1 MIEVIPA
8 ILPENIDEV
17 RDKMSFVN
25 GIVNIVQIDV
35 CDGRFVPSVSWPFKN
50 DGGEFEKIIDE
61 DEGFPFWNS
70 LDFEVDLMVENPENV
85 AEEWV
90 RAGAKR
96 LVLHIESSEN
106 ILDVVKKLRGE
117 YGYSGDNPLS
127 IDIGLAL
134 NIETPNE
141 ELYEFL
147 NTQANGRSLVD
158 FVQFMGIREVGF
170 QGQVFD
176 DNVLGKIRELRSM
189 FPEAIISVDGGVNTE
204 TAPQL
209 IEAGVN
215 RLISGSAVFDSA
227 DIKGAIDELGQA
239 EKLTQKN

>member
-8 ILPENIDEV
+8 ILPEDIEEI
-17 RDKMSFVN
+17 REKMSFVN

-35 CDGRFVPSVSWPFKN
+35 CDGRFVPSVGWPYKN
-50 DGGEFEKIIDE
+50 DEGSFEKIVAE
-61 DEGFPFWNS
+61 EEGFPFWDS

-85 AEEWV
+85 VEEWV
-90 RAGAKR
+90 NAGAKR
-96 LVLHIESSEN
+96 IVLHIESSEN
-106 ILDVVKKLRGE
+106 ILELVKKLRGE

-147 NTQANGRSLVD
+147 NTQANGRSLID

-176 DNVLGKIRELRSM
+176 DNVLGKIRELRGM
-189 FPEAIISVDGGVNTE
+189 FPEAIISVDGGVSYE
-204 TAPQL
+204 TAPL
-209 IEAGVN
+209 IIEAGVN
-215 RLISGSAVFDSA
+215 RLISGSAVFDST
-227 DIKGAIDELGQA
+227 DIKGSIDEL
-239 EKLTQKN
+239 KKM